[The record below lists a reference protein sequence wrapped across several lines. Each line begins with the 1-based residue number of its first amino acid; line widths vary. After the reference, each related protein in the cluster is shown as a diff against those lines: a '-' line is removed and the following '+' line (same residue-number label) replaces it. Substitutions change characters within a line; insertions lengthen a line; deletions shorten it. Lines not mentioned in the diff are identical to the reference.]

1 MAKVN
6 GSASCVIGEGSVFEG
21 RFYVHGSILIE
32 GKFQGEIKTND
43 QLTVGPT
50 GRVKTDI
57 VARQVTIAGTLI
69 GNIVASEEVNLV
81 QSGKVLGNISTP
93 RLNVEPG
100 VITEGKVTITSGEG
114 KKVKEMIEESF
125 GDDTEKLLSA
135 SSQPT
140 PPAKGGTRGIAA
152 ASED

>member
-6 GSASCVIGEGSVFEG
+6 GAASCIIGEGSVFEG

-43 QLTVGPT
+43 ELTVGPT

-57 VARQVTIAGTLI
+57 VARQVTVAGTLI

-81 QSGKVLGNISTP
+81 ESGKVLGNISTP
-93 RLNVEPG
+93 RLNVAPG
-100 VITEGKVTITSGEG
+100 VITEGKVSITSGEA
-114 KKVKEMIEESF
+114 KKIKEVIEEAF
-125 GDDTEKLLSA
+125 GEDAEKLLSA
-135 SSQPT
+135 SG
-140 PPAKGGTRGIAA
+140 PAPEATRGSKTAVT
-152 ASED
+152 SP

>member
-6 GSASCVIGEGSVFEG
+6 GSANCIIGEGSVFEG

-69 GNIVASEEVNLV
+69 GNIVASEEVNLI
-81 QSGKVLGNISTP
+81 QTGRVLGNITTP
-93 RLNVEPG
+93 QLNVEPG
-100 VITEGKVTITSGEG
+100 VITEGKVSITSGEG
-114 KKVKEMIEESF
+114 KK
-125 GDDTEKLLSA
+125 
-135 SSQPT
+135 
-140 PPAKGGTRGIAA
+140 TR
-152 ASED
+152 